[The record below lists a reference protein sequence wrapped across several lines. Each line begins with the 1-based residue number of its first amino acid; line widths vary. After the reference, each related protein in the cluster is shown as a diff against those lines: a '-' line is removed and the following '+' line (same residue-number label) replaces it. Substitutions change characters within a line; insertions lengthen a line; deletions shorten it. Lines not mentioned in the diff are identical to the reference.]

1 MRANV
6 YFIDL
11 TDEMVAAINAPG
23 PNETSGWASPEGK
36 AYMSAKA
43 GKIDDTNKHLFKHT
57 AVVEYDDGQA
67 NEGNEAIWMMLQ
79 NHDTP
84 WDANE
89 NYDQLVQ
96 VVSKNNRSMDVGDV
110 IVWEDGRAEMVDS
123 LGFKPSTFVEA

>member
-23 PNETSGWASPEGK
+23 PDATSGWASPEGK

-43 GKIDDTNKHLFKHT
+43 GKIDDTNRHLFKHT
-57 AVVEYDDGQA
+57 AVVDVDHA
-67 NEGNEAIWMMLQ
+67 EAAWVMLQ
-79 NHDTP
+79 NLDAP

-89 NYDQLVQ
+89 DYSKLVQ

-110 IVWEDGRAEMVDS
+110 IVWEDGRTEMVAS
-123 LGFKPSTFVEA
+123 CGFEPSTFVEA